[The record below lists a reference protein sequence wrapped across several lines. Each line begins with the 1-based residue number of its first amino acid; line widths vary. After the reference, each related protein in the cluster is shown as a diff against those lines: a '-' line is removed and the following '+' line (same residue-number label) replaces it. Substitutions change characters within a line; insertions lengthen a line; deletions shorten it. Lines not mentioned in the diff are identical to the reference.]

1 MKKISAVL
9 LVLVLVGSVAF
20 ASFTGSAEV
29 NFGFDLDSTDYG
41 FQNVV
46 ELTGD
51 FVFFEKLAETA
62 GSGDIYAEIKA
73 ELTLAFDFEEEPN
86 ETDVFNFIGGNVE
99 ITSAKII
106 GDDWHV
112 GILGAMGA
120 PNFASSAIDEDE
132 EEDALDLDPSD
143 YVAKGAG
150 VEFGYAGYTLGIS
163 VPMYDPD
170 DDTVVWNNL
179 DAKDYYLFGSI
190 TTPDFDLAD
199 GMTLA
204 FGAAGQL
211 SNHAGNSASFS
222 MKGAYEMD
230 EMSASVAADLVY
242 DGGVEFE
249 VAVNAVVDIVTLDVY
264 FATLDDSVATTDS
277 TVDAYAD
284 GNVNIL
290 SAKAAFSI
298 DQFDIAITGKDLL
311 NASIIG
317 ASVDFAATE
326 EISVNV
332 NGGYTLM
339 GAGEG
344 DWYAGAGL
352 TYTVDDYT
360 AKLSGKFKSG
370 DIIEMAASVESTT
383 LVPGATLKLAWV
395 DAKDLLKTG
404 ADGVEELG
412 KIVASAN
419 IAF

>member
-46 ELTGD
+46 ELTSD
-51 FVFFEKLAETA
+51 LVFFEKLAETA

-73 ELTLAFDFEEEPN
+73 ELTLGFDFEEEAN
-86 ETDVFNFIGGNVE
+86 EHDVFSEIVGNVE

-106 GDDWHV
+106 GDDWHL

-132 EEDALDLDPSD
+132 EEDALDFDPSD
-143 YVAKGAG
+143 YVKKAAG
-150 VEFGYAGYTLGIS
+150 VEVGYAGYTLGIS
-163 VPMYDPD
+163 VPMYNPD
-170 DDTVVWNNL
+170 DDTDVWNNL
-179 DAKDYYLFGSI
+179 EAKDYYLFGSI
-190 TTPDFDLAD
+190 TTPDFDLVD
-199 GMTLA
+199 GLTMS

-230 EMSASVAADLVY
+230 DMSASVAADLVY
-242 DGGVEFE
+242 DAGLKAE
-249 VAVNAVVDIVTLDVY
+249 VAVNAVIDIVTLDVY
-264 FATLDDSVATTDS
+264 FASLDDSVATTDS
-277 TVDAYAD
+277 TVNAYND
-284 GNVNIL
+284 GNENIL

-298 DQFDIAITGKDLL
+298 EQFDIAVTGKDLL
-311 NASIIG
+311 NASILG
-317 ASVDFAATE
+317 ASVDFAATD

-339 GAGEG
+339 GTEEG
-344 DWYAGAGL
+344 AYYVGGGATYTADKFVASTAL
-352 TYTVDDYT
+352 TYNSDET
-360 AKLSGKFKSG
+360 
-370 DIIEMAASVESTT
+370 IEVEASVESDA
-383 LVPGATLKLAWV
+383 LVSGATLSLGYETDDITTIAGKV
-395 DAKDLLKTG
+395 VAK
-404 ADGVEELG
+404 AV
-412 KIVASAN
+412 